1 MQGAAPQEAA
11 MKPQAYAYAL
21 SLSAALAASPALGQE
36 TAKPKPMMT
45 SADKIAVIDT
55 NQDGIVTAEEH
66 AAGARVM
73 FERMDV
79 NHDGKVTAAEMDAA
93 HKAMSANATPKAN
106 ADDTPPNERP
116 MDNKK
121 KD

>member
-1 MQGAAPQEAA
+1 

-21 SLSAALAASPALGQE
+21 SLTAALAAVPALAQE
-36 TAKPKPMMT
+36 TTKPKAMT
-45 SADKIAVIDT
+45 SAEKIAVIDT

-66 AAGARVM
+66 ATGARVM

-106 ADDTPPNERP
+106 ADDAPPNERP